1 MFYNLYPTFKIIL
14 GISIVIIIKTEIISM
29 APPAEEPS
37 HYRRAVLDGSSNGST
52 SSNEEKCADV
62 FADKVKTEVNDEPL
76 PIAESED
83 TLLINPDLI
92 KEVINILYFIK
103 IVVLIL
109 LRPFIELF
117 ISKLH

>member
-1 MFYNLYPTFKIIL
+1 
-14 GISIVIIIKTEIISM
+14 M

-92 KEVINILYFIK
+92 KEVINIWYFIK

-109 LRPFIELF
+109 LRQFIELL

>member
-1 MFYNLYPTFKIIL
+1 
-14 GISIVIIIKTEIISM
+14 M

-92 KEVINILYFIK
+92 KEVINIWYFIK
-103 IVVLIL
+103 IVALPLFTV
-109 LRPFIELF
+109 RHFIET
-117 ISKLH
+117 IY